1 MKMPTLKAMIL
12 SSVFLAPYAL
22 YAQSE
27 STPTA
32 ETEAAT
38 TEEAALM
45 TPEELQTLV
54 GPVAL
59 YPDTLLIQILVA
71 ATYPLD
77 VIKADR
83 LLKDN
88 VDTDAEALKGEIDAQ
103 GWDESVTVLAT
114 AFPDVLSDM
123 AANIDWTETLG
134 NAMLAQ
140 DQDVMDS
147 IQTMR
152 EIANDNGALQ
162 SGDEQIVEVTQEQ
175 NGDQT
180 IIIQPADPQVVYV
193 PEYKTETVYV
203 QSTSSGI
210 DAGDAVAAGLIAFGT
225 FVVMDAIFNNNDPW
239 HGYWGCRNCGG
250 WHGRP
255 VVINPRNVN
264 INGNVNIGN
273 NVGWK
278 AAPRRQEQARTQIS
292 RRSGPNGTRP
302 VPVKRSNRG
311 DSMRSDLSRRSGAAD
326 ISRRDNPAAG
336 VNRPAKT
343 QRPATQRP
351 AAQRPAAQRPSAGQ
365 RPAAQRAIT
374 GNRGSN
380 AAVNRTA
387 APAKARAP
395 VKKPKAARAAPARAP
410 SKPRGGAM
418 NNRAAA
424 PKARSGGSRGRA
436 SSGGGR
442 RR

>member
-1 MKMPTLKAMIL
+1 MKMPTLKAVIL
-12 SSVFLAPYAL
+12 SSVFLTPYAL

-27 STPTA
+27 STPAA
-32 ETEAAT
+32 EPEAAAT
-38 TEEAALM
+38 SEEATLM

-59 YPDTLLIQILVA
+59 YPDTLLIQVLVA

-83 LLKDN
+83 LLKNN
-88 VDTDAEALKGEIDAQ
+88 VDTDAEALKAEIDAQ

-114 AFPDVLSDM
+114 AFPDVLTDM
-123 AANIDWTETLG
+123 AANIDWTETVG

-152 EIANDNGALQ
+152 KIANDNGALQ
-162 SGDEQIVEVTQEQ
+162 SGNEQIVEVTQEQ

-203 QSTSSGI
+203 QSTSSGV
-210 DAGDAVAAGLIAFGT
+210 DVGDAIAAGLIAFGT

-239 HGYWGCRNCGG
+239 HSYWGCRNCGG
-250 WHGRP
+250 WGGGP

-278 AAPRRQEQARTQIS
+278 ADPRRQAQARTQIS

-302 VPVKRSNRG
+302 VPVKRSSRG

-343 QRPATQRP
+343 QRPA
-351 AAQRPAAQRPSAGQ
+351 AQRPAA
-365 RPAAQRAIT
+365 
-374 GNRGSN
+374 
-380 AAVNRTA
+380 
-387 APAKARAP
+387 
-395 VKKPKAARAAPARAP
+395 
-410 SKPRGGAM
+410 
-418 NNRAAA
+418 
-424 PKARSGGSRGRA
+424 
-436 SSGGGR
+436 
-442 RR
+442 

>member
-1 MKMPTLKAMIL
+1 MKMPTLKAVIL

-22 YAQSE
+22 YAQSQGA
-27 STPTA
+27 PTA
-32 ETEAAT
+32 ETEATQEAT
-38 TEEAALM
+38 LM
-45 TPEELQTLV
+45 TPQELQTLV

-88 VDTDAEALKGEIDAQ
+88 VDADPEALKTQIDAQ

-152 EIANDNGALQ
+152 EIAKDNGALQ
-162 SGDEQIVEVTQEQ
+162 SGEEQVVEVTQEQ

-203 QSTSSGI
+203 EAPDNGS
-210 DAGDAVAAGLIAFGT
+210 DVGDAIATGLIVFGT
-225 FVVMDAIFNNNDPW
+225 FVVMDAIFNHNDPW
-239 HGYWGCRNCGG
+239 YGYWGCRNCGG
-250 WHGRP
+250 WGGGP
-255 VVINPRNVN
+255 VVINPRNVT
-264 INGNVNIGN
+264 INGDVNIGN

-278 AAPRRQEQARTQIS
+278 ADPRRQAQARTQIS

-302 VPVKRSNRG
+302 VPVKRPASRG
-311 DSMRSDLSRRSGAAD
+311 DSLRSDLSRRSGAAD

-336 VNRPAKT
+336 VKRPAT
-343 QRPATQRP
+343 QKPATQRP
-351 AAQRPAAQRPSAGQ
+351 TAQRPAAEQRPQAG
-365 RPAAQRAIT
+365 
-374 GNRGSN
+374 GNRKAN
-380 AAVNRTA
+380 NAVNRTA
-387 APAKARAP
+387 APAKARPAP
-395 VKKPKAARAAPARAP
+395 VKKPKATRAAPARTPA
-410 SKPRGGAM
+410 KPRGGAM
-418 NNRAAA
+418 NNRASA

>member
-1 MKMPTLKAMIL
+1 MKMPTLKAVIL
-12 SSVFLAPYAL
+12 SSVFLVPYAL

-38 TEEAALM
+38 TQEATLM

-59 YPDTLLIQILVA
+59 YPDTLLIQVLVA

-88 VDTDAEALKGEIDAQ
+88 VDTEAEALKGEIDAQ

-114 AFPDVLSDM
+114 AFPDVLTDM

-140 DQDVMDS
+140 DQDVMES
-147 IQTMR
+147 IQAMR
-152 EIANDNGALQ
+152 TIANDNGALQ
-162 SGDEQIVEVTQEQ
+162 SGEEQVVEVTQEQ

-193 PEYKTETVYV
+193 PEYKTEVVYV
-203 QSTSSGI
+203 DSSSGV
-210 DAGDAVAAGLIAFGT
+210 DAGDAIATGLIVFGT

-250 WHGRP
+250 WGGGP
-255 VVINPRNVN
+255 VVVNPRHVT
-264 INGNVNIGN
+264 INGDVNIGN

-278 AAPRRQEQARTQIS
+278 ADPRRQAQARTQIS
-292 RRSGPNGTRP
+292 RQSGPNGTRS
-302 VPVKRSNRG
+302 VPVKRDNRG

-326 ISRRDNPAAG
+326 ISGRDNPAAG

-343 QRPATQRP
+343 QRPAAERP
-351 AAQRPAAQRPSAGQ
+351 AAQRPAAQRAT
-365 RPAAQRAIT
+365 T
-374 GNRGSN
+374 GNSDGN

-395 VKKPKAARAAPARAP
+395 VKKPKAARAAPARTP

>member
-1 MKMPTLKAMIL
+1 MIMPTLKAVIL

-27 STPTA
+27 GAPTA
-32 ETEAAT
+32 EPEAAT
-38 TEEAALM
+38 TQEAALM

-59 YPDTLLIQILVA
+59 YPDTLLIQVLVA

-83 LLKDN
+83 LLQDN
-88 VDTDAEALKGEIDAQ
+88 VDTEAEALKGEIDAQ
-103 GWDESVTVLAT
+103 GWDESVAVLAA
-114 AFPDVLSDM
+114 AFPDVLTDM

-140 DQDVMDS
+140 DQDVMES

-152 EIANDNGALQ
+152 EIASDNGALQ
-162 SGDEQIVEVTQEQ
+162 SGEEQVVEVTQEQ

-193 PEYKTETVYV
+193 PQYSTETVYV
-203 QSTSSGI
+203 QSPSSGV

-225 FVVMDAIFNNNDPW
+225 FVVMDAIFNDNDPW

-250 WHGRP
+250 WGGRP

-278 AAPRRQEQARTQIS
+278 ADPRRQAQARTQIS

-302 VPVKRSNRG
+302 VPVKRNNRG
-311 DSMRSDLSRRSGAAD
+311 DALRSDLSRRSGAAD
-326 ISRRDNPAAG
+326 ISRRNNPAAG
-336 VNRPAKT
+336 VNRPAK
-343 QRPATQRP
+343 AQRP
-351 AAQRPAAQRPSAGQ
+351 AAQRPAAQRPAGQ
-365 RPAAQRAIT
+365 RPQAG
-374 GNRGSN
+374 GNRRPN
-380 AAVNRTA
+380 NAVNRTA
-387 APAKARAP
+387 APSKARAAP
-395 VKKPKAARAAPARAP
+395 TKRPQAARAAPTRKP

-418 NNRAAA
+418 NNRASA

>member
-1 MKMPTLKAMIL
+1 MKMPTLKAVIL

-27 STPTA
+27 GAPTA
-32 ETEAAT
+32 ETET
-38 TEEAALM
+38 TEQANLM
-45 TPEELQTLV
+45 TPQELQTLV

-59 YPDTLLIQILVA
+59 YPDTLLIQVLVA

-88 VDTDAEALKGEIDAQ
+88 ADTDPEALKAEIDAQ

-114 AFPDVLSDM
+114 AFPDVLTDM
-123 AANIDWTETLG
+123 AANIDWTETIG

-162 SGDEQIVEVTQEQ
+162 SGEEQVVEVTQEQ

-193 PEYKTETVYV
+193 PEYKTEVVYV
-203 QSTSSGI
+203 QSPDNGS
-210 DAGDAVAAGLIAFGT
+210 DVGDAIATGLIVFST

-239 HGYWGCRNCGG
+239 YGYWGCRTCGG
-250 WHGRP
+250 WGGGP
-255 VVINPRNVN
+255 VVVNPRNVT
-264 INGNVNIGN
+264 INGDVNIGN

-278 AAPRRQEQARTQIS
+278 ADPRRQTQARTQIS
-292 RRSGPNGTRP
+292 RRSGPDGTRP
-302 VPVKRSNRG
+302 VPVKRDNRG
-311 DSMRSDLSRRSGAAD
+311 DAMRSDLSRRSGAAD

-336 VNRPAKT
+336 VNRPA
-343 QRPATQRP
+343 TQRP
-351 AAQRPAAQRPSAGQ
+351 AA
-365 RPAAQRAIT
+365 
-374 GNRGSN
+374 
-380 AAVNRTA
+380 
-387 APAKARAP
+387 
-395 VKKPKAARAAPARAP
+395 
-410 SKPRGGAM
+410 
-418 NNRAAA
+418 
-424 PKARSGGSRGRA
+424 
-436 SSGGGR
+436 
-442 RR
+442 